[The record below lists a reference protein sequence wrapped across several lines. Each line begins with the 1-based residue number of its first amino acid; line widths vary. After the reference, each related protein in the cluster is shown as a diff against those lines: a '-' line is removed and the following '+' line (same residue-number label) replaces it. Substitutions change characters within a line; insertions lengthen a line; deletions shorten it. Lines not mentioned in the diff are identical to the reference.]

1 MSDDNLRNGTTAL
14 ASGQGVP
21 IWNLVKNIVNN
32 IVKNIVINIVKN
44 IVFPEAEAVTR
55 NLVFLGDGDLK
66 TLAKRDGDN

>member
-1 MSDDNLRNGTTAL
+1 MVTIENQGNLGFRA
-14 ASGQGVP
+14 
-21 IWNLVKNIVNN
+21 WENIVNN